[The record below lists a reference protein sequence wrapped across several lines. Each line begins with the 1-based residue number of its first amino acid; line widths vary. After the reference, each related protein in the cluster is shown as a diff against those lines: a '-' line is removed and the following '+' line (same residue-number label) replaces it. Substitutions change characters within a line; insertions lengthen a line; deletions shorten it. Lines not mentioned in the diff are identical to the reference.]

1 MAGAIAMAHT
11 DAEYQIESDART
23 LVEAEIIRGDG
34 KRFKAAAA
42 HQQKVN
48 EAGEKAMKK

>member
-1 MAGAIAMAHT
+1 MTGAIAMPKT
-11 DAEYQIESDART
+11 ENQFQIESDARA
-23 LVEAEIIRGDG
+23 LVEAEIIRADS

-48 EAGEKAMKK
+48 EAGEEAMKK